1 MHKINVLIADG
12 RKLLR
17 EGVASLLQKCTDL
30 RVVGEAETAEL
41 AAKLVAPLAA
51 KVVILNVAPP
61 GDAMSAAVRAILA
74 ASANVRVVA
83 LPLNPS
89 PPVARLLLDAGAT
102 GYLTKECTAEELAFA
117 VRAVARGAVYVS
129 SHAGQPVLGEDHVPP
144 SRRATLAP
152 REREILRRIA
162 SGQSTKQ
169 IAHELGVG
177 SKTVETHRR
186 RMMEKLNRHSVAE
199 LTQYAIAN
207 GLIPLQEA

>member
-1 MHKINVLIADG
+1 MQKINVLIVDG

-17 EGVASLLQKCTDL
+17 EGVASLLQKCPDF

-41 AAKLVAPLAA
+41 AARLIEPLQA
-51 KVVILNVAPP
+51 KVVILNVGPP
-61 GDAMSAAVRAILA
+61 GESMAVAVRAILA
-74 ASANVRVVA
+74 AGANVRVVA
-83 LPLNPS
+83 VPQSPS

-102 GYLTKECTAEELAFA
+102 GYLTKDCTAEELAFA

-129 SHAGQPVLGEDHVPP
+129 SHSAQPVLREDHVPA
-144 SRRATLAP
+144 SRRASLAP

-169 IAHELGVG
+169 IAHDLGVG

-186 RMMEKLNRHSVAE
+186 RIMQKLNRHSVAE

-207 GLIPLQEA
+207 GLIALQEA